1 MIPHLLKNR
10 HTPCTDSESVLIKIV
25 GDYVVELRNVF
36 LKLYPVSVS
45 PWYRYH
51 TVKIK
56 REKGYKFLHY
66 KVGKI
71 CLTSN
76 SRVL

>member
-1 MIPHLLKNR
+1 MIPSLLQNR

-45 PWYRYH
+45 PWYQIPYRQDK
-51 TVKIK
+51 T
-56 REKGYKFLHY
+56 
-66 KVGKI
+66 
-71 CLTSN
+71 
-76 SRVL
+76 